1 MRMMITSKCKR
12 RVRLIEQDLCEDQSM
27 NMGAEYTMKRL
38 KNKLSSELVDMLV
51 MQLLGFN
58 EVIQEEI
65 ADNLDMYVRNH
76 EVHTTGCPSVDY
88 VLDVCYMWIAAEL
101 GEV

>member
-1 MRMMITSKCKR
+1 MRMMITTKCKR

-38 KNKLSSELVDMLV
+38 KNKLSSELVEMLV

-65 ADNLDMYVRNH
+65 ADYIEMYVRNH

>member
-1 MRMMITSKCKR
+1 MKMMITRKSKR
-12 RVRLIEQDLCEDQSM
+12 RVRLVEQNLCYDQSM

-38 KNKLSSELVDMLV
+38 KNRLSSELVEMLV
-51 MQLLGFN
+51 LQLLGFN
-58 EVIQEEI
+58 EMIQEEI
-65 ADNLDMYVRNH
+65 ADNLDLYVRNH
-76 EVHTTGCPSVDY
+76 EVRTTGCPSVDY